1 MRLIALCFLLFSSTV
16 MAGPQWPDIEMGKT
30 YKLNQDFVFPNGF
43 TIPAGEE
50 IESHGLIGLGIGLVL
65 FEAHVTNCTYPEL
78 ELEVEL
84 FYVPTEIGL
93 TVQPGCELWFYVEN
107 KDIYT
112 EAPLE

>member
-1 MRLIALCFLLFSSTV
+1 MRLIILALMLISSTSW
-16 MAGPQWPDIEMGKT
+16 ARPQWPDVEMGQT
-30 YKLNQDFVFPNGF
+30 YKLTHGFTFPNGF
-43 TIPAGEE
+43 TLAEGQEVVAGK
-50 IESHGLIGLGIGLVL
+50 LIGLGIGLVL
-65 FEAHVTNCTYPEL
+65 LEAEVKNCSFPDL

-93 TVQPGCELWFYVEN
+93 TVQPDCQLWFYVEN